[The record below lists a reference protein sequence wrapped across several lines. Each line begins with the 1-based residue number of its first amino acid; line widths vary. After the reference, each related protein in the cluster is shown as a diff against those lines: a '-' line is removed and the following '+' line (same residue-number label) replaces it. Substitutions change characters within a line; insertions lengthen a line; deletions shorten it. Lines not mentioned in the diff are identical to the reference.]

1 MSGFHICSTLPH
13 SQWVAE
19 MDREEPMINE
29 GKPDVD
35 LGHVQQRMFQ
45 VAYMMVGDLGVS
57 EELAQE
63 AIGRVV
69 EHRDQFRGEG
79 DWSGWAYSIVVNLC
93 RKRKRENR
101 RQLTVADPAL
111 LERTTPAQPRHGP
124 STSVILHETY
134 ERAAVAVQALSPV
147 LREVFVLHYVEGLS
161 YAEVANIVGIS
172 PGAARLRAMR
182 ARESLRTS
190 LSSFLSPGIHHA
202 LQAESC
208 PSRPK

>member
-1 MSGFHICSTLPH
+1 
-13 SQWVAE
+13 V
-19 MDREEPMINE
+19 INE
-29 GKPDVD
+29 GKQEFDPVH
-35 LGHVQQRMFQ
+35 LLQRMFQ
-45 VAYMMVGDLGVS
+45 VAYMMVGDSSVS

-63 AIGRVV
+63 AIARVV

-93 RKRKRENR
+93 RKRTREKR
-101 RQLTVADPAL
+101 RQLTVTDPAL
-111 LERTTPAQPRHGP
+111 LERTIPAQPRHGP

-147 LREVFVLHYVEGLS
+147 LREVFVLHYVEGQS

-172 PGAARLRAMR
+172 PGAARLRSRR
-182 ARESLRTS
+182 ARESLKTS
-190 LSSFLSPGIHHA
+190 LSSFLSPGIHQA